1 MLKEFGDRPFGM
13 TKSFWVTMEGG
24 APRRLCTESRH
35 DSRGLAELAAP
46 SSEVLAGIVDV
57 FE

>member
-1 MLKEFGDRPFGM
+1 MLKEFGDDPFGM

-24 APRRLCTESRH
+24 ALRRLCPEELTRFT
-35 DSRGLAELAAP
+35 GLAELAPPLSA
-46 SSEVLAGIVDV
+46 VLAGIADV

>member
-1 MLKEFGDRPFGM
+1 MLKEFGDDPFGM

-24 APRRLCTESRH
+24 APRRLCAEEQTRF
-35 DSRGLAELAAP
+35 ELAP
-46 SSEVLAGIVDV
+46 PLSVVLAGIADV